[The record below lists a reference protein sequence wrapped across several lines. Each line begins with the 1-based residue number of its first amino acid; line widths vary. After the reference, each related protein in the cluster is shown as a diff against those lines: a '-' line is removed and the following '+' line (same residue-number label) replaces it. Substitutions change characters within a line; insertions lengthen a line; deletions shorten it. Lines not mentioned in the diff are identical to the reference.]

1 MIAIT
6 NAWGEKHVIPNSD
19 SPELGTTFDTRGKTM
34 KKVLLATTALVLW
47 AGVASAEIS
56 FSGSAAA
63 GMGRDGV
70 ATDHSGHGDGTSA
83 ADNYNDGEFH
93 VYNSGSIDISAST
106 ETSNGLTIGV
116 STSVDF
122 GTSFA
127 FDDGGFALEDGAI
140 GAPTLTISGSGVTV
154 TLSDDNI
161 DHLYDDDAA
170 GDLAVAYSNDMM
182 SAGLVYDLDESATYR
197 WSANAS
203 FTTSGV
209 TVSGAVDADERSSLS
224 VGYTA
229 GAVTASL
236 GTDND
241 GTLVVN
247 TLTLGYSAEGMSAE
261 VSIDDNDDWDASV
274 GYSANGMGFT
284 VATDEE
290 SAWSA
295 TASYDLGGAS
305 LDAGVTSEEI
315 AYAGISFSF

>member
-34 KKVLLATTALVLW
+34 KKVLLATTALALS
-47 AGVASAEIS
+47 AGIASAEIS

-63 GMGRDGV
+63 GIGRDDVAAASGH
-70 ATDHSGHGDGTSA
+70 ATD
-83 ADNYNDGEFH
+83 YNNGEFH

-154 TLSDDNI
+154 TLSDNNI

-236 GTDND
+236 GTDNN